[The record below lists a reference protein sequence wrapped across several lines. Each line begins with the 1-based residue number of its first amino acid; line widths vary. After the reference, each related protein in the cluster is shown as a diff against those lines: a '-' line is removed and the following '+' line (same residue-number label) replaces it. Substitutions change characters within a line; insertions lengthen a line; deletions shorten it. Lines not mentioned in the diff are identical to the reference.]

1 MIRGMSLTAKVG
13 IVTVFGVLAFIVGL
27 SVGGTICV
35 ETVKEVIVEKEVYR
49 FIDENQPV
57 QKWIDP
63 DNQAVV
69 YIYPEGYTG
78 QIVPLYSLVPPVWY
92 KQLLQTI
99 LNDNDGVM
107 PPEILES
114 VPKEWYD
121 AIAPHN
127 TPEDQGLKVH

>member
-1 MIRGMSLTAKVG
+1 MLNDIGLGTK
-13 IVTVFGVLAFIVGL
+13 L
-27 SVGGTICV
+27 SVVLILVLVAFAIGMAAGVSIQRDLTVPVSEVPV
-35 ETVKEVIVEKEVYR
+35 E
-49 FIDENQPV
+49 IDENHPV